1 MTTLGRTGGCRHGP
15 LSYSPLIGVHY
26 SGIVCTSGAQYAEG
40 PAGMEMMIR
49 DGAIAQ
55 RNGKP
60 ARGRTVRT
68 KRLLVLA
75 RNIR

>member
-1 MTTLGRTGGCRHGP
+1 
-15 LSYSPLIGVHY
+15 
-26 SGIVCTSGAQYAEG
+26 
-40 PAGMEMMIR
+40 MEMMIR